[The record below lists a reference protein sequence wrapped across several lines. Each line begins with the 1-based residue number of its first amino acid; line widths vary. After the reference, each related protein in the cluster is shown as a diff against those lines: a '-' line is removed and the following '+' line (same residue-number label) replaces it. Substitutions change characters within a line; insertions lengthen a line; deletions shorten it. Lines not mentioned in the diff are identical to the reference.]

1 MSQSKTVPVN
11 TQAAEMVQELFTVLF
26 CKKFGRE
33 PGPDDP
39 VVCDPHAATPQRLTD
54 EKHAHLLAD
63 MGSAAGLPPHFVHAM
78 RQTGF
83 IVKRATKALC
93 RYRKLNSG
101 NAPLTNISAKPLN
114 PIL

>member
-1 MSQSKTVPVN
+1 
-11 TQAAEMVQELFTVLF
+11 MVQELFTVLF

-83 IVKRATKALC
+83 IVTESTKSIMPIQKIEQWERAIDEYFREAAQ
-93 RYRKLNSG
+93 S
-101 NAPLTNISAKPLN
+101 N
-114 PIL
+114 PVNP